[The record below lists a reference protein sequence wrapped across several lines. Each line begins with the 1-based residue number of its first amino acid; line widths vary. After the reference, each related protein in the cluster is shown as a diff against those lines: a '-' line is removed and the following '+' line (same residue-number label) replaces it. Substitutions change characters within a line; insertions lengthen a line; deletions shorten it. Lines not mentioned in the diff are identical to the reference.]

1 MSEIELTTLRRRVNE
16 LEERII
22 ELERRLDGH
31 TGGKPEEGFP
41 EYMGKTSAAKAIGV
55 TRATVYKMIE
65 DGRLQPNGMG
75 KVMSSSVE
83 ALMKEGEPIHKR
95 AWWGRRNA

>member
-1 MSEIELTTLRRRVNE
+1 MDMMMTTVNE

-22 ELERRLDGH
+22 ELERRLGEH

-41 EYMGKTSAAKAIGV
+41 EYMDKTSAAKAIGV

-65 DGRLQPNGMG
+65 DGRTDSRGLAAEQLQKQNNGIVTCILSCRVKDEDR
-75 KVMSSSVE
+75 KVS
-83 ALMKEGEPIHKR
+83 LD
-95 AWWGRRNA
+95 